1 MGSFDLCSSELN
13 TLFRIQQENGGRE
26 RAEAKKDGY
35 LQLGEFSSRGDEDRP
50 ATSKSSSSSSNFPN
64 SDPIISSNRKSPAAA
79 ATASNDE
86 KVVFQKNAKKT
97 PMVIS

>member
-64 SDPIISSNRKSPAAA
+64 SDANISNRKSPAV
-79 ATASNDE
+79 DE

>member
-1 MGSFDLCSSELN
+1 LN

-26 RAEAKKDGY
+26 RTEAKKDGY

-64 SDPIISSNRKSPAAA
+64 SDPIISNRKSPAAAAA